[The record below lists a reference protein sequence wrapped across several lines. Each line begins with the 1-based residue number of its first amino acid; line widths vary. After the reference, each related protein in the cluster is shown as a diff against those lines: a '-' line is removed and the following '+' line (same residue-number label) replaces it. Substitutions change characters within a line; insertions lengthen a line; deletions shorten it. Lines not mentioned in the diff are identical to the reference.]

1 MLTTKEESDKIRNAI
16 HESLWSKCDKC
27 NGEYLDED
35 LKSYSDWSLCA
46 TCEDNINYI
55 ILHNI
60 NPCSTCVIRGKK
72 A

>member
-1 MLTTKEESDKIRNAI
+1 MSNEEIYY
-16 HESLWSKCDKC
+16 ECDKC

-46 TCEDNINYI
+46 TCEYNINSI
-55 ILHNI
+55 VIHNI
-60 NPCSTCVIRGKK
+60 NPCSTCVIKGEK